1 MSLSLDRGTK
11 PVGLRIKTY
20 GLGPLEKLGQKVDV
34 VYLGDY
40 EISLKDFLFA
50 ADYVL
55 TNTDLRPNDPRL
67 TFVEHVQSMKVVET
81 FNPNGSHLEPED
93 NLMLPL

>member
-11 PVGLRIKTY
+11 PAGLKIKTH
-20 GLGPLEKLGQKVDV
+20 GPGPLSETDQKIDV

-55 TNTDLRPNDPRL
+55 TNADLMPNDPRL
-67 TFVEHVQSMKVVET
+67 VFVKHVQSMRVVER